1 MPTTDTVIIGAGPYG
16 LSLAAHLSA
25 ADVPHHILGQ
35 PMQAW
40 KEVMPPGMLM
50 RSEAFASSLNAPTR
64 QYTVEEYFRLHGLPY
79 QRVGMHF
86 PLETFVD
93 YALWFQKNLVG
104 HVRPV
109 DVCNMQHAEG
119 MFHLSLSD
127 GTSLAARRVV
137 IALGLKGFEQSPA
150 VLQGLPK
157 QYVSHSGIYGRLS
170 WAREKDI
177 VIVGGGQSALG
188 LAALFHETGARIRVL
203 VREPSLTW
211 NSKPDHTRGVI
222 SRLMSPEGGLGAG
235 WRSHIISEYPFLFR
249 MLDRQRR
256 KRMVE
261 TSWGPSG
268 AWWLRDRVADK
279 IEVLLGSEVRHACVE
294 NDRVILRVKSENG
307 ESTLAADHVIAATGF
322 KTDIRRYGFLSREI
336 IDSMSAIDGVPELT
350 HDFESNMRGLYI
362 IGPASAYSF
371 GPAMRFIYGSKY
383 AAPRVTRHI
392 ARSCRKDARKPLN
405 SASVAGDP
413 AVDPVGQ

>member
-1 MPTTDTVIIGAGPYG
+1 MPSTDTVVIGAGPYG
-16 LSLAAHLSA
+16 LSLAAYLSA
-25 ADVPHHILGQ
+25 AGVPHHIFGQ

-64 QYTVEEYFRLHGLPY
+64 AYTVEEYCRQHGLPY
-79 QRVGMHF
+79 QRVGMYF

-93 YALWFQKNLVG
+93 YALWFQKHLVG

-109 DVCNMQHAEG
+109 DVCNVQHAEG
-119 MFHLSLSD
+119 VFHLSLSD

-137 IALGLKGFEQSPA
+137 MALGLKGFEQTPA
-150 VLQGLPK
+150 VLQSLPK
-157 QYVSHSGIYGRLS
+157 QYVSHSGIYGSLS

-177 VIVGGGQSALG
+177 AIVGGGQSALG
-188 LAALFHETGARIRVL
+188 LAALLHETGARIRVL
-203 VREPSLTW
+203 VRDSSVTW

-222 SRLMSPEGGLGAG
+222 SRLLSPDAGLGAG

-249 MLDRQRR
+249 MLDHQRR
-256 KRMVE
+256 KRIVE
-261 TSWGPSG
+261 TAWGPSG
-268 AWWLRDRVADK
+268 AWWLRDRVVDK

-294 NDRVILRVKSENG
+294 NDRVILRVKSENK
-307 ESTLAADHVIAATGF
+307 ESTLAVDHVIAATGF
-322 KTDIRRYGFLSREI
+322 KTDIRRHSFLSKEI

-350 HDFESNMRGLYI
+350 HDFESTMRGLYV
-362 IGPASAYSF
+362 IGPASAHSF

-383 AAPRVTRHI
+383 AAPRVARHI
-392 ARSCRKDARKPLN
+392 TKAYRKDAGKPLN
-405 SASVAGDP
+405 SSSAASDP
-413 AVDPVGQ
+413 AVNPAGQ